1 MANITAEHLHHM
13 AKRHHATMQKVVLI
27 QERVAGVVQR
37 STGTLETG
45 AGAWLGGLLEGR
57 TGGQSLGPVPLN
69 LAAGLAMVAVGH
81 VAGAAKDGPLGSMSP
96 MADHLNN
103 LGNGLIGSYLAGAGY
118 AFGKRWKETGKAF
131 GGGGRPW
138 THPYENGW
146 PKGAPAAP
154 PQPTNGA
161 PPQASGWYD
170 IR

>member
-13 AKRHHATMQKVVLI
+13 AKRHHATMQKVVVI
-27 QERVAGVVQR
+27 QDRVAAITKR
-37 STGTLETG
+37 SVSSLEVG

-57 TGGQSLGPVPLN
+57 TGGMSLGPVPLN
-69 LAAGLAMVAVGH
+69 LAAGLAL
-81 VAGAAKDGPLGSMSP
+81 VAGGAVISAGRAAPYG
-96 MADHLNN
+96 DHLHD

-118 AFGKRWKETGKAF
+118 AFGKRWKETGKPF

-146 PKGAPAAP
+146 PKGGGAPTPPAP
-154 PQPTNGA
+154 GQSNGA

-170 IR
+170 IQGG